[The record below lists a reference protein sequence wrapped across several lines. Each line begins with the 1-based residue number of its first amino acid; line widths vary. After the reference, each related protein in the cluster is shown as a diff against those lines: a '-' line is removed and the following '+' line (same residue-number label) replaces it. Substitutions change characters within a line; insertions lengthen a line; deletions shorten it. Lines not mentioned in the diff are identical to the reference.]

1 MGSCCPC
8 CIKNVS
14 SEKKNE
20 IQSNY
25 YNYRNNSPQRTNDFE
40 DFNNRFRNSNQE
52 FNNIKSNEHFEN
64 FNYNSGFQNSNQQFN
79 NIKSNQHFGYFNYNN
94 QFQNS
99 NKELNNIES
108 NEYNTRTYILSN
120 GQNKYTISVNEN
132 ATVRQL
138 ISKLKLQYSKT
149 TVNNIILIYKTTAL
163 DANKKISE
171 YNIPNGKR
179 IKFSEAYDGGY

>member
-79 NIKSNQHFGYFNYNN
+79 NIQSNRHY
-94 QFQNS
+94 
-99 NKELNNIES
+99 E
-108 NEYNTRTYILSN
+108 RTYILSN
-120 GQNKYTISVNEN
+120 GQNKYTISVNLNE
-132 ATVRQL
+132 TVRQL
-138 ISKLKLQYSKT
+138 ISKLCIQYSKT

>member
-79 NIKSNQHFGYFNYNN
+79 NIQSNRHY
-94 QFQNS
+94 
-99 NKELNNIES
+99 E
-108 NEYNTRTYILSN
+108 RTYILSN
-120 GQNKYTISVNEN
+120 GQNKYTISVNLNE
-132 ATVRQL
+132 TVRQL
-138 ISKLKLQYSKT
+138 I
-149 TVNNIILIYKTTAL
+149 
-163 DANKKISE
+163 
-171 YNIPNGKR
+171 
-179 IKFSEAYDGGY
+179 